1 MNLPITYNLPF
12 KFIGDD
18 TRRIFFHE
26 LAVNGAK
33 HVVLGT
39 GLLPQMMARPELPEI
54 VAAELEAEGLSFVD
68 SHAPYGLHWDIGDP
82 FEKEW
87 NTKILRLKL
96 SIELAAFFNVRTMTL
111 HSGKLSSGVTPEQR
125 FINICRALD
134 ELLDFAEKCKALL
147 RQPATVREMAV
158 LPEMLFISSAGNTSF
173 DSDFLAF
180 LNFYAGMLPVGL
192 DESPMDQNYLL
203 GQNAFSRNNL
213 PEAYKFYVDSV
224 SEKITF
230 QACNMAGNAGRRIG
244 RIYEATAMLLQAT
257 VARPQSVYPWVH
269 LAWIYDIQKLN
280 RQKQYCIE
288 KIKT

>member
-134 ELLDFAEKCKALL
+134 ELLDFAEKCKVTLCLENGFAYLGFPQTLLDVKERYPVDTLGFCFDAGHANMRTAPDPARQNGNFCALDFLDAMLPHIVNCHIHDNDGMHDQHDLPGRGCADWNKIVALL
-147 RQPATVREMAV
+147 KKAPRLQV
-158 LPEMLFISSAGNTSF
+158 LQSEVAIAGNTVAARELVETF
-173 DSDFLAF
+173 ERIF
-180 LNFYAGMLPVGL
+180 G
-192 DESPMDQNYLL
+192 
-203 GQNAFSRNNL
+203 
-213 PEAYKFYVDSV
+213 
-224 SEKITF
+224 EK
-230 QACNMAGNAGRRIG
+230 
-244 RIYEATAMLLQAT
+244 
-257 VARPQSVYPWVH
+257 S
-269 LAWIYDIQKLN
+269 
-280 RQKQYCIE
+280 
-288 KIKT
+288 